1 MEYTVQNIKNKLFE
15 MQDLE
20 YKAFHSRLMPTISP
34 ETIIGVRTPALRKF
48 AKEMAK
54 YGDLDA
60 FMSKL
65 PHEFYEE
72 NNLHGFLIESMKD
85 FDKCMDE
92 VDRFLPYVDNW
103 ATCDMMRP
111 KIFKKNPQKLLPKIE
126 AWMASG
132 ETYTVRYGIGMLMT
146 YFLDEEFD
154 VKYVKDVAAVESEE
168 YYVKMM
174 VAWYFA
180 TALAKQ
186 WDEVIPFIE
195 KGVLD
200 INDEGVNDYFPPENK
215 RVPFRNMVYIGD
227 SDTDI
232 PCMKLVNGYGGH
244 SIGVYDPETIEKEKV
259 YRMIADNR
267 IRYFAPADYTENS
280 ELDQLVKS
288 IIDHTAAHEILE
300 SKHVRDRLE
309 SDQRKSEV

>member
-48 AKEMAK
+48 AKEIAK
-54 YGDLDA
+54 YDVVEDFIA
-60 FMSKL
+60 DL

-72 NNLHGFLIESMKD
+72 NNLHGFLVEGMKD
-85 FDKCMDE
+85 YDKCLAE

-111 KIFKKNPQKLLPKIE
+111 KVFKKNPEGLLLKIK

-186 WDEVIPFIE
+186 WDAVIPFIE
-195 KGVLD
+195 KGVLETWTHNKA
-200 INDEGVNDYFPPENK
+200 IQKAIESYRITPEQK
-215 RVPFRNMVYIGD
+215 TYLRTLKI
-227 SDTDI
+227 
-232 PCMKLVNGYGGH
+232 K
-244 SIGVYDPETIEKEKV
+244 
-259 YRMIADNR
+259 
-267 IRYFAPADYTENS
+267 
-280 ELDQLVKS
+280 
-288 IIDHTAAHEILE
+288 
-300 SKHVRDRLE
+300 
-309 SDQRKSEV
+309 

>member
-1 MEYTVQNIKNKLFE
+1 MALHSDENVTEYIKQQLFS

-54 YGDLDA
+54 YEGVET
-60 FMSKL
+60 FMQDL

-72 NNLHGFLIESMKD
+72 NNLQGFIIEGMKD
-85 FDKCMDE
+85 FDKCLAE

-111 KIFKKNPQKLLPKIE
+111 KVFKRNPAALLPKIRE
-126 AWMASG
+126 WIASG
-132 ETYTVRYGIGMLMT
+132 KTYTVRYGIGMLMT
-146 YFLDEEFD
+146 YFLDEYFD
-154 VKYVKDVAAVESEE
+154 VKYVDEVAAVESEE

-186 WDEVIPFIE
+186 WDAVIPYIE
-195 KGVLD
+195 KDKL
-200 INDEGVNDYFPPENK
+200 EKWTHNK
-215 RVPFRNMVYIGD
+215 AIQ
-227 SDTDI
+227 
-232 PCMKLVNGYGGH
+232 KA
-244 SIGVYDPETIEKEKV
+244 IESYRITPLQKEYLRTLK
-259 YRMIADNR
+259 YK
-267 IRYFAPADYTENS
+267 E
-280 ELDQLVKS
+280 
-288 IIDHTAAHEILE
+288 
-300 SKHVRDRLE
+300 
-309 SDQRKSEV
+309 

>member
-54 YGDLDA
+54 YGDLDT

-111 KIFKKNPQKLLPKIE
+111 KIFKKNPQKLLSKIE

-186 WDEVIPFIE
+186 WDAVISFIE
-195 KGVLD
+195 KGVLETWTHNKA
-200 INDEGVNDYFPPENK
+200 IQKAIESYRITPEQ
-215 RVPFRNMVYIGD
+215 
-227 SDTDI
+227 
-232 PCMKLVNGYGGH
+232 
-244 SIGVYDPETIEKEKV
+244 KEYLRTLK
-259 YRMIADNR
+259 I
-267 IRYFAPADYTENS
+267 
-280 ELDQLVKS
+280 K
-288 IIDHTAAHEILE
+288 
-300 SKHVRDRLE
+300 
-309 SDQRKSEV
+309 

>member
-1 MEYTVQNIKNKLFE
+1 MTEYTVKDIREKLFE

-54 YGDLDA
+54 YGETEA
-60 FMSKL
+60 FMNEL

-85 FDKCMDE
+85 FDNCLKE
-92 VDRFLPYVDNW
+92 INRFLPYVDNW

-111 KIFKKNPQKLLPKIE
+111 KVFKKNPQKLLSKIE
-126 AWMASG
+126 EWMASG
-132 ETYTVRYGIGMLMT
+132 EIYVVRYGIGMLMT
-146 YFLDEEFD
+146 YFLEDEFD
-154 VKYVKDVAAVESEE
+154 IKYVESVAAVESEE

-186 WDEVIPFIE
+186 WDAVIPYIE
-195 KGVLD
+195 DG
-200 INDEGVNDYFPPENK
+200 
-215 RVPFRNMVYIGD
+215 
-227 SDTDI
+227 
-232 PCMKLVNGYGGH
+232 
-244 SIGVYDPETIEKEKV
+244 
-259 YRMIADNR
+259 
-267 IRYFAPADYTENS
+267 
-280 ELDQLVKS
+280 
-288 IIDHTAAHEILE
+288 
-300 SKHVRDRLE
+300 RLE
-309 SDQRKSEV
+309 KWTHNKAIQKAIESYRITPEQKEYLRVLPAQNGLIEQNLQAPLGDNLLRPKQNLTKL